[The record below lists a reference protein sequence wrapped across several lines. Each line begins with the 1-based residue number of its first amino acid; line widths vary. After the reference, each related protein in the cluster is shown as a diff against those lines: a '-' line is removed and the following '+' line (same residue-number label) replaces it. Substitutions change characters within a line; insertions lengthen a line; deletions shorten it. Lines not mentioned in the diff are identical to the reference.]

1 MVDQWSTE
9 RMLVFAMVRATWAIV
24 SGTGSYTVGAG
35 GAVNIPRPVYIDA
48 VAFQDTSPTLTTEYK
63 LSFYTDAARE
73 GTVLKTLTSPFPT
86 SWYYD
91 PFFPL
96 GTLVLWPTPTSTT
109 LQGVIYYPQAVAR
122 FPLLTTTV
130 SMPPGYEELLVTNL
144 AIVLAA
150 SYSRQVDP
158 SLRERAVNAKAL
170 VKRSNTRLVDL
181 NFEAGSLVGNN
192 RGTWDIRTGP

>member
-130 SMPPGYEELLVTNL
+130 SMPPGYEELLVTSL

-170 VKRSNTRLVDL
+170 VKRSNQRLVDL
-181 NFEAGSLVGNN
+181 NFEAAALVGNN
-192 RGTWDIRTGP
+192 RGAWDIRTGP